1 MGGTGWD
8 IRQTLLATPLRN
20 GLGER
25 KPDAESVTLPIASR
39 FHVSIAFHMN
49 SQGSIVA
56 VVFGLAI
63 IWAVLRDAFET
74 VVLPRRVTRQ
84 FKLTAWFY
92 RRTWIPWARV
102 ARRIKTTSRQQN
114 FLGYFGPLSLI
125 LLLGF
130 WAAGLILGFALIQFG
145 IGGHEQLNQEPLT
158 FGRIL
163 YHSGETFFTLGY
175 GDIVPTSGAARA
187 LSVIEAGMG
196 FAFLGVVIGYIP
208 VVYSSFSR
216 REIQI
221 SMLDARAGSPPT
233 AAELLVRLAG
243 RSEDPG
249 VDQKVLDEVLRDW
262 ERWASELLESLISYP
277 VLTFFRSQHSNQ
289 SWLGALTTI
298 LDVTSLVLTGIE
310 GVHPGQAKLTFA
322 MARHAA
328 VDLAQ
333 VVNARYD
340 AAAVDRLPEAELGAL
355 GEALAAAG
363 LRLKSDAAAREKL
376 TKLRAMYEPY
386 VHAIARNLM
395 LTLPPWRHPEKL
407 RDNWQAG
414 PWDRLVQA
422 RGLAILGQKP
432 RPTPAQGAG
441 EDHF

>member
-1 MGGTGWD
+1 M
-8 IRQTLLATPLRN
+8 QPHA
-20 GLGER
+20 
-25 KPDAESVTLPIASR
+25 
-39 FHVSIAFHMN
+39 
-49 SQGSIVA
+49 SIVA
-56 VVFGLAI
+56 AAVGLII
-63 IWAVLRDAFET
+63 IWVVLLDAFET
-74 VVLPRRVTRQ
+74 VVLPRRVSRH

-92 RRTWIPWARV
+92 RRTWIPWRGI
-102 ARRIKTTSRQQN
+102 ARRIKKTSRQQN

-130 WAAGLILGFALIQFG
+130 WAAGLILGFALVQYG
-145 IGGHEQLNQEPLT
+145 IGGHEQLNKEPLT
-158 FGRIL
+158 FGRIV

-175 GDIVPTSGAARA
+175 GDIVPTSGGARA

-221 SMLDARAGSPPT
+221 SMLDARAGSPPSAT
-233 AAELLVRLAG
+233 ELLLRLAG

-249 VDQKVLDEVLRDW
+249 VEQKVLDEVLREW
-262 ERWASELLESLISYP
+262 ERWAGELLESHISYP
-277 VLTFFRSQHSNQ
+277 VLSFFRSQHSNQ
-289 SWLGALTTI
+289 SWVGALTTM

-310 GVHPGQAKLTFA
+310 GLHPGQAKLTFA

-340 AAAVDRLPEAELGAL
+340 PAAPERLTDADQTTVRESPT
-355 GEALAAAG
+355 AAG
-363 LRLKSDAAAREKL
+363 L
-376 TKLRAMYEPY
+376 KLRSDEYARDKLAKLRSMYEPY
-386 VHAIARNLM
+386 VHSTARNLM
-395 LTLPPWRHPEKL
+395 LTLPSWKYEKKT

-414 PWDRLVQA
+414 PWDRLIQA
-422 RGLAILGQKP
+422 RGLGALGSKSQAP
-432 RPTPAQGAG
+432 PPAVTG

>member
-1 MGGTGWD
+1 MSSHVHIVPVVVGIAVIWSV
-8 IRQTLLATPLRN
+8 LL
-20 GLGER
+20 
-25 KPDAESVTLPIASR
+25 
-39 FHVSIAFHMN
+39 
-49 SQGSIVA
+49 
-56 VVFGLAI
+56 
-63 IWAVLRDAFET
+63 DAFET
-74 VVLPRRVTRQ
+74 VVLPRRVTRT

-92 RRTWIPWARV
+92 RRTWIPWRGI
-102 ARRIKTTSRQQN
+102 ARRIKTPSRQQN

-125 LLLGF
+125 LLLFF
-130 WAAGLILGFALIQFG
+130 WAGGLILAFGLIQYG
-145 IGGHEQLNQEPLT
+145 LGGHEQLGGEPMT

-163 YHSGETFFTLGY
+163 YQSGETFFTLGY
-175 GDIVPTSGAARA
+175 GDIVPTSAVARA

-208 VVYSSFSR
+208 VVYASFSR

-221 SMLDARAGSPPT
+221 SMLDARAGSPPS
-233 AAELLVRLAG
+233 AVELLVRLAG

-249 VDQKVLDEVLRDW
+249 VDQNVFDEVLRDW
-262 ERWASELLESLISYP
+262 ERWAAELLESQISYP

-289 SWLGALTTI
+289 SWLAALTTM

-340 AAAVDRLPEAELGAL
+340 AGAQERTTEVELDGLREAMG
-355 GEALAAAG
+355 AAG
-363 LRLKSDAAAREKL
+363 LQLRNDDYGRDKL
-376 TKLRAMYEPY
+376 TKLRSMYEPY
-386 VHAIARNLM
+386 VQATAKNLM
-395 LTLPPWRHPEKL
+395 LTLPPWRHPERT

-414 PWDRLVQA
+414 PWDRMIQA
-422 RGLAILGQKP
+422 RGLAVLGQKS
-432 RPTPAQGAG
+432 RTQVQST
-441 EDHF
+441 EVDHF

>member
-1 MGGTGWD
+1 MF
-8 IRQTLLATPLRN
+8 R
-20 GLGER
+20 
-25 KPDAESVTLPIASR
+25 AST
-39 FHVSIAFHMN
+39 FLVN
-49 SQGSIVA
+49 SQGSVVA
-56 VVFGLAI
+56 AVFGVII
-63 IWAVLRDAFET
+63 IWVVLLDAFET
-74 VVLPRRVTRQ
+74 VVLPRRVTRH

-92 RRTWIPWARV
+92 RRTWIPWRRLAG
-102 ARRIKTTSRQQN
+102 RIKKVSRQQN

-125 LLLGF
+125 LLLAF
-130 WAAGLILGFALIQFG
+130 WAAGLILGFALIQHG
-145 IGGHEQLNQEPLT
+145 IGRHEQLGNEPIT

-163 YHSGETFFTLGY
+163 YQSGETFFTLGY
-175 GDIVPTSGAARA
+175 GDIVPTSGPARA
-187 LSVIEAGMG
+187 LSVFEAGMG

-208 VVYSSFSR
+208 VVYASFSR

-221 SMLDARAGSPPT
+221 SMLDARAGSPPS

-249 VDQKVLDEVLRDW
+249 VEQKVLDEVLREW
-262 ERWASELLESLISYP
+262 ERWAGELLESQISYP

-289 SWLGALTTI
+289 SWVGALTTM

-333 VVNARYD
+333 VVNAKYD
-340 AAAVDRLPEAELGAL
+340 SEAPDRLTEAEWTELRDVLG
-355 GEALAAAG
+355 AAG
-363 LRLKSDAAAREKL
+363 LRLRSDEYARDKL
-376 TKLRAMYEPY
+376 TRLRSMYEPY
-386 VHAIARNLM
+386 VHSTARNLM
-395 LTLPPWRHPEKL
+395 LTLPPWRFAQKA

-414 PWDRLVQA
+414 PWDLLIQA
-422 RGLAILGQKP
+422 RGLAVLGQKTTA
-432 RPTPAQGAG
+432 TPPG

>member
-1 MGGTGWD
+1 MNLHGSSV
-8 IRQTLLATPLRN
+8 AT
-20 GLGER
+20 
-25 KPDAESVTLPIASR
+25 
-39 FHVSIAFHMN
+39 
-49 SQGSIVA
+49 
-56 VVFGLAI
+56 VFGVII
-63 IWAVLRDAFET
+63 IWVVLLDAFET
-74 VVLPRRVTRQ
+74 VVLPRRVTRH

-92 RRTWIPWARV
+92 RRTWIPWRGI

-125 LLLGF
+125 LLMGF
-130 WAAGLILGFALIQFG
+130 WATGLIFGFALLQYG
-145 IGGHEQLNQEPLT
+145 IGGHEQLNKEPLT
-158 FGRIL
+158 FGRVV

-175 GDIVPTSGAARA
+175 GDIVPTSDGARA

-196 FAFLGVVIGYIP
+196 FAFLGVVLGYIP

-221 SMLDARAGSPPT
+221 SMLDARAGSPPS
-233 AAELLVRLAG
+233 AVELLARLAG
-243 RSEDPG
+243 RTDDPG
-249 VDQKVLDEVLRDW
+249 VDQSVLDEVLRDW
-262 ERWASELLESLISYP
+262 ERWAAELLESQISYP

-289 SWLGALTTI
+289 SWLGALTTM
-298 LDVTSLVLTGIE
+298 LDVSSLVLTGIE

-340 AAAVDRLPEAELGAL
+340 PAAGDRLPASESDSLRD
-355 GEALAAAG
+355 ALAGVG
-363 LRLKSDAAAREKL
+363 LRLRNDDYARDKL
-376 TKLRAMYEPY
+376 TKLRSMYEPY
-386 VHAIARNLM
+386 VHSTARNLM
-395 LTLPPWRHPEKL
+395 LTLPPWRFTEKA

-414 PWDRLVQA
+414 PWDKLIQA
-422 RGLAILGQKP
+422 RGLAVLGQKTIT
-432 RPTPAQGAG
+432 PTSVG

>member
-1 MGGTGWD
+1 
-8 IRQTLLATPLRN
+8 
-20 GLGER
+20 
-25 KPDAESVTLPIASR
+25 
-39 FHVSIAFHMN
+39 MN
-49 SQGSIVA
+49 SHSSIVA
-56 VVFGLAI
+56 ALFGIAI
-63 IWAVLRDAFET
+63 IWVVLLDAFET
-74 VVLPRRVTRQ
+74 VVLPRRVTRH

-92 RRTWIPWARV
+92 RQTWIPWRGI

-130 WAAGLILGFALIQFG
+130 WAAGLILGFALIQYG

-158 FGRIL
+158 FGRIV

-175 GDIVPTSGAARA
+175 GDILPTSGGARA
-187 LSVIEAGMG
+187 LSVLESGMG

-208 VVYSSFSR
+208 VVYASFSR

-221 SMLDARAGSPPT
+221 SMLDARAGSPPS

-249 VDQKVLDEVLRDW
+249 MNQSVLDEVLRDW
-262 ERWASELLESLISYP
+262 ERWAAELLESQISYP

-289 SWLGALTTI
+289 SWLGALTTM

-333 VVNARYD
+333 VVNAKHDPD
-340 AAAVDRLPEAELGAL
+340 APERLTEEEF
-355 GEALAAAG
+355 EALRSTLEMAG
-363 LRLKSDAAAREKL
+363 LRLKSDDVGRAKL
-376 TKLRAMYEPY
+376 AKLRSMYEPY
-386 VHAIARNLM
+386 VHATGRNLM
-395 LTLPPWRHPEKL
+395 LTPPAWRYATKT

-414 PWDRLVQA
+414 PWDRVIQA
-422 RGLAILGQKP
+422 RGLGALGTKP
-432 RPTPAQGAG
+432 TASVQVPAA

>member
-1 MGGTGWD
+1 
-8 IRQTLLATPLRN
+8 
-20 GLGER
+20 
-25 KPDAESVTLPIASR
+25 
-39 FHVSIAFHMN
+39 MN
-49 SQGSIVA
+49 SHVHIVG
-56 VVFGLAI
+56 VVFGLII
-63 IWAVLRDAFET
+63 IWAVLLDAFET
-74 VVLPRRVTRQ
+74 VVLPRRVVRH

-92 RRTWIPWARV
+92 RKTWIPWRNI
-102 ARRIKTTSRQQN
+102 ARRVKTVSRQQN

-125 LLLGF
+125 MLLAF
-130 WAAGLILGFALIQFG
+130 WAAGLIFGFALMQYG
-145 IGGHEQLNQEPLT
+145 IGGHEQLSGERLT
-158 FGRIL
+158 FGKII

-175 GDIVPTSGAARA
+175 GDIVPTSGGARA

-208 VVYSSFSR
+208 VVYASFSR

-221 SMLDARAGSPPT
+221 SMLDSRAGSPPS

-249 VDQKVLDEVLRDW
+249 VDQRVLDEVLRDW
-262 ERWASELLESLISYP
+262 ERWAGELLESHISYP
-277 VLTFFRSQHSNQ
+277 VLSFFRSQHSNQ
-289 SWLGALTTI
+289 SWLGALTTM

-340 AAAVDRLPEAELGAL
+340 STESDRLPDEELAAL
-355 GEALAAAG
+355 REALAAAG
-363 LRLKSDAAAREKL
+363 LRLRSDEYGEDKL
-376 TKLRAMYEPY
+376 TKLRSMYEPY
-386 VHAIARNLM
+386 VHSTGRNLM
-395 LTLPPWRHPEKL
+395 LTLPPWRFATKT

-414 PWDRLVQA
+414 PWDKLIQS
-422 RGLAILGQKP
+422 RGLAVLGQKQV
-432 RPTPAQGAG
+432 TPASSVVG

>member
-1 MGGTGWD
+1 
-8 IRQTLLATPLRN
+8 
-20 GLGER
+20 
-25 KPDAESVTLPIASR
+25 
-39 FHVSIAFHMN
+39 MN
-49 SQGSIVA
+49 SHDSIVA
-56 VVFGLAI
+56 TVFGLII
-63 IWAVLRDAFET
+63 IWSVLLDAFET
-74 VVLPRRVTRQ
+74 VVLPRRVTRH

-92 RRTWIPWARV
+92 RRTWIPWRGI

-114 FLGYFGPLSLI
+114 FLGYFGPLLLI

-130 WAAGLILGFALIQFG
+130 WAAGLIFGFALIQYG
-145 IGGHEQLNQEPLT
+145 IGGHEHLNREPLA

-175 GDIVPTSGAARA
+175 GDIVPTSGGARA
-187 LSVIEAGMG
+187 LSVFEAGMG

-208 VVYSSFSR
+208 VVYASFSR

-233 AAELLVRLAG
+233 ATELLVRLA
-243 RSEDPG
+243 SKSDDPG
-249 VDQKVLDEVLRDW
+249 VDQRVLDEVLRDW
-262 ERWASELLESLISYP
+262 ERWSGELLESQISYP
-277 VLTFFRSQHSNQ
+277 VLSFFRSQHSNQ
-289 SWLGALTTI
+289 SWVGALTTM

-340 AAAVDRLPEAELGAL
+340 PGAAERLSEADIDAL
-355 GEALAAAG
+355 RDALAEAG
-363 LRLKSDAAAREKL
+363 L
-376 TKLRAMYEPY
+376 KLRAGDDAKDKLTRLRSMYEPY
-386 VHAIARNLM
+386 VHSTAQNLM
-395 LTLPPWRHPEKL
+395 LSLPPWKHAEKM

-414 PWDRLVQA
+414 PWDRAIQA
-422 RGLAILGQKP
+422 KSLEALGHKATSSSSKP
-432 RPTPAQGAG
+432 PATSVT

>member
-1 MGGTGWD
+1 MRRVRVAHAGKGD
-8 IRQTLLATPLRN
+8 FP
-20 GLGER
+20 
-25 KPDAESVTLPIASR
+25 ESGSRPAGSRIENLVTFPTHLDCTCMIAHS
-39 FHVSIAFHMN
+39 SM
-49 SQGSIVA
+49 VA
-56 VVFGLAI
+56 VVGGLAI
-63 IWAVLRDAFET
+63 IWVVLLDAFET
-74 VVLPRRVTRQ
+74 VVLPRRVLRH
-84 FKLTAWFY
+84 FKLTAYFL
-92 RRTWIPWARV
+92 RRTWVPWRGI
-102 ARRIKTTSRQQN
+102 ARRIQTSSRQQN

-130 WAAGLILGFALIQFG
+130 WAAGLIFGFALIQYG
-145 IGGHEQLNQEPLT
+145 IGGHEQLSGEPLT
-158 FGRIL
+158 FGKIV

-221 SMLDARAGSPPT
+221 SMLDSRAGSPPT
-233 AAELLVRLAG
+233 AVELLVRMAG
-243 RSEDPG
+243 RAEDPG
-249 VDQKVLDEVLRDW
+249 VDQRVLDEGLRDW
-262 ERWASELLESLISYP
+262 ERWAAELLESQISYP
-277 VLTFFRSQHSNQ
+277 VLSFFRSQHSNQ
-289 SWLGALTTI
+289 SWLAALTTM
-298 LDVTSLVLTGIE
+298 LDVASLVLTGIE

-340 AAAVDRLPEAELGAL
+340 SSTQDRLPEAEF
-355 GEALAAAG
+355 EALRQRLAEAG
-363 LRLKSDAAAREKL
+363 LRLRSDEYGREKL
-376 TKLRAMYEPY
+376 AKLRSMYEAY
-386 VHAIARNLM
+386 VEGIGRNLM
-395 LTLPPWRHPEKL
+395 LTLPPWRRAEKT

-414 PWDRLVQA
+414 PWDRVIQA
-422 RGLAILGQKP
+422 RGLAELGA
-432 RPTPAQGAG
+432 RGQGAAPVTTG